1 MEDKFALEFL
11 RYVDGVYIQHPD
23 KNNCFAMC
31 KQDFIDGKTFTGKEL
46 LKLFKEEI
54 WKIEN

>member
-54 WKIEN
+54 WNIK

>member
-1 MEDKFALEFL
+1 MNDKFALEFL
-11 RYVDGVYIQHPD
+11 RYVDGVYMQHPY

-31 KQDFIDGKTFTGKEL
+31 EADFREGKTFTGKEL

-54 WKIEN
+54 WNIK